1 MRQLVVVQAAQQ
13 HRVELDGRQA
23 QCLRHLQPLLD
34 FRQAVVAGD
43 GPEALALQAVHA
55 HVQRGQAGAVPAR
68 QAARQQRAIGGD
80 GHLADA
86 RHGRHRG
93 DDLVQVLAQ
102 AGLTT
107 GKTDLGH
114 PQHGKRAHQAR
125 DLVHRQK
132 ARAAIGLVAIG
143 QAVTATEV
151 AGLGQRQAQV
161 GKAAP
166 ESVGEL
172 AHGWSTLLFH
182 RLACARNGPD
192 TLAC

>member
-1 MRQLVVVQAAQQ
+1 M
-13 HRVELDGRQA
+13 
-23 QCLRHLQPLLD
+23 
-34 FRQAVVAGD
+34 
-43 GPEALALQAVHA
+43 
-55 HVQRGQAGAVPAR
+55 PAR
-68 QAARQQRAIGGD
+68 QATRQQRAVGSD

-102 AGLTT
+102 TGLAT
-107 GKTDLGH
+107 GQADLGH
-114 PQHGKRAHQAR
+114 PQHGKGAHQAR
-125 DLVHRQK
+125 DLVHRQE
-132 ARAAIGLVAIG
+132 ARAAVGPVAIG
-143 QAVTATEV
+143 QAVAATEV

-161 GKAAP
+161 RKAAP